1 MLTNNEQFRLGGN
14 GPRLRAPASG
24 LLGRILTTVVSA
36 AVLVVAFMFSILV
49 FAAVTA
55 VALVARGYLWWKTR
69 ALRQPLRERTP
80 RGRIIDGEGIPQ
92 AEPHDPH
99 RRPTRRLPLEV

>member
-14 GPRLRAPASG
+14 GPRLRAPAPG

-55 VALVARGYLWWKTR
+55 VALVAGGYLWWKTR
-69 ALRQPLRERTP
+69 ALRQQLRERP
-80 RGRIIDGEGIPQ
+80 PGGRIIDGEVIREADPQ
-92 AEPHDPH
+92 HPI
-99 RRPTRRLPLEV
+99 RR